1 MKLHPVPIWVDDP
14 GLPALICP
22 QFGVA
27 YFDAAG
33 AQRSDG
39 RLYVVDLKR
48 RCACTTDWLP
58 GLNRALE
65 KLNEV
70 APAKVEVDTVSVSSI
85 IDETGGLRQAELV
98 AIEGK

>member
-39 RLYVVDLKR
+39 RLYVVDLKADVLVR
-48 RCACTTDWLP
+48 LIGCR

-85 IDETGGLRQAELV
+85 IDETEGLRQAELV